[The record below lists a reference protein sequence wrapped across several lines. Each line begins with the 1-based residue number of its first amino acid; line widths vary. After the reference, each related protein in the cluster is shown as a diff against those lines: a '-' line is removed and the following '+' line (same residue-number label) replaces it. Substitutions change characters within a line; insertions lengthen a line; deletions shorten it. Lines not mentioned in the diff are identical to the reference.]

1 MGEGETNEF
10 PLIWTQP
17 QTQTRRRVLDREKV
31 VAAAIGVADEAGLD
45 GLTMK
50 AVAARLG
57 PYSPMALYRHVHSK
71 EGLFDLM
78 LDAATAEIPLPG
90 EPGGDWRDD
99 LRTLALETR
108 RMTSR
113 HPWFAVLI
121 HARPPAGPH
130 MMRRLEFMLTV
141 LVRQGATVGEAMTY
155 AALVDRHV
163 LGSALQDSEEARQE
177 RRQGLDD
184 DARLYAAISALREL
198 AAADGGLP
206 HLTEWLTHPAGPT
219 PEERFAIGLDFVL
232 DGIAARLA

>member
-1 MGEGETNEF
+1 MGEGETNAF
-10 PLIWTQP
+10 PLIWNQP
-17 QTQTRRRVLDREKV
+17 PPSRRRALDREKITE
-31 VAAAIGVADEAGLD
+31 AAIGVADEAGLD

-90 EPGGDWRDD
+90 EPGDDWRGD

-113 HPWFAVLI
+113 HPWFAVLV

-141 LVRQGATVGEAMTY
+141 LVRRGATVGDAMTY
-155 AALVDRHV
+155 AALIDRHV
-163 LGSALQDSEEARQE
+163 LGSALQESEEARLE
-177 RRQGLDD
+177 RRHGLDD
-184 DARLYAAISALREL
+184 DARLYAAIAALREL

-206 HLTEWLTHPAGPT
+206 YLTEWLTHPAGPT
-219 PEERFAIGLDFVL
+219 PDERFAIGLDFVL
-232 DGIAARLA
+232 DGIAARLP

>member
-1 MGEGETNEF
+1 MGEEETNAF
-10 PLIWTQP
+10 PLIWNQP
-17 QTQTRRRVLDREKV
+17 PPSRRRALDREKITE
-31 VAAAIGVADEAGLD
+31 AAIGVADEAGLD

-90 EPGGDWRDD
+90 EPGDDWRGD

-113 HPWFAVLI
+113 HPWFAVLV

-141 LVRQGATVGEAMTY
+141 LVRRGATVGDAMTY
-155 AALVDRHV
+155 AALIDRHV
-163 LGSALQDSEEARQE
+163 LGSALQESEEARLE
-177 RRQGLDD
+177 RRHGLDD
-184 DARLYAAISALREL
+184 DARLYAAIAALREL

-206 HLTEWLTHPAGPT
+206 YLTEWLTHPAGPT
-219 PEERFAIGLDFVL
+219 PDERFAIGLDFVL
-232 DGIAARLA
+232 DGIAARLP

>member
-1 MGEGETNEF
+1 MGEGETNAF
-10 PLIWTQP
+10 PLIWTQQP
-17 QTQTRRRVLDREKV
+17 SRRRGLDREKIT
-31 VAAAIGVADEAGLD
+31 AAAIRVADEAGLD

-50 AVAARLG
+50 AVADRLG

-78 LDAATAEIPLPG
+78 LDAATAEIQLPG
-90 EPGGDWRDD
+90 EPGDDWRGD

-113 HPWFAVLI
+113 HPWFAVLV

-141 LVRQGATVGEAMTY
+141 LVRRGATVGDAMTY
-155 AALVDRHV
+155 AVLIDRHV
-163 LGSALQDSEEARQE
+163 LGSALQESEEARLE
-177 RRQGLDD
+177 RRHGLDD
-184 DARLYAAISALREL
+184 DARLYAAIATLREL

-219 PEERFAIGLDFVL
+219 PEERFVIGLDFVL

>member
-1 MGEGETNEF
+1 MGEGETTAF
-10 PLIWTQP
+10 PLIWTQQSP
-17 QTQTRRRVLDREKV
+17 RRRGLDREKIT
-31 VAAAIGVADEAGLD
+31 AAAIGVADEAGLD

-78 LDAATAEIPLPG
+78 LDAATAEVPLPG
-90 EPGGDWRDD
+90 EPGGDWRGD

-108 RMTSR
+108 RMTSW
-113 HPWFAVLI
+113 HPWFAVLV

-130 MMRRLEFMLTV
+130 MMRRLEFMLAV
-141 LVRQGATVGEAMTY
+141 LVRRGATVGEAMTY
-155 AALVDRHV
+155 AALIDRHV
-163 LGSALQDSEEARQE
+163 LGSAQQESEEARQE

-184 DARLYAAISALREL
+184 DARLYAALAALREL

-232 DGIAARLA
+232 DGIAARLP

>member
-10 PLIWTQP
+10 PLIWTQQSP
-17 QTQTRRRVLDREKV
+17 RRRGLDREKIT
-31 VAAAIGVADEAGLD
+31 AAAIGVADEAGLD

-78 LDAATAEIPLPG
+78 LDAATAEVSLPG
-90 EPGGDWRDD
+90 EPGGDWRGD

-113 HPWFAVLI
+113 HPWFAVLV

-130 MMRRLEFMLTV
+130 MMRRLEFMLAV
-141 LVRQGATVGEAMTY
+141 LVRRGATVGEAMTY
-155 AALVDRHV
+155 AALIDRHV
-163 LGSALQDSEEARQE
+163 LGSAQQESEEARQE

-184 DARLYAAISALREL
+184 DARLYAAIATLREL

-219 PEERFAIGLDFVL
+219 PDERFAIGLDFVL
-232 DGIAARLA
+232 DGIAARLP